1 MTNPAAAVAV
11 VVASTTDIAVPN
23 AVAAAVAVFAQD
35 LVCTLPSCVSVFGD
49 IMEKCWCRA
58 KGHPV
63 RALLRR
69 QLSCPPHESQS
80 QTQASEGCQTGA
92 VAPQALA

>member
-1 MTNPAAAVAV
+1 MPRLAV

-49 IMEKCWCRA
+49 IMEGCWCRA
-58 KGHPV
+58 KGHP
-63 RALLRR
+63 
-69 QLSCPPHESQS
+69 EGF
-80 QTQASEGCQTGA
+80 TQAPAQLPSS
-92 VAPQALA
+92 